1 MEDEEVVDVPA
12 HVLAVQQDAAGGA
25 LEAPDVPLFVQRD
38 QRLSV
43 GDLLVAAGATC
54 SQKRNKFIRFFSW
67 KAKNVPKFRSTDV
80 VLLVFSADD
89 IKVIRVEE
97 EQEQSLPD

>member
-54 SQKRNKFIRFFSW
+54 SQKINKFIRFFFMESQE
-67 KAKNVPKFRSTDV
+67 RSQVQVNRCGAT
-80 VLLVFSADD
+80 
-89 IKVIRVEE
+89 RV
-97 EQEQSLPD
+97 QRG